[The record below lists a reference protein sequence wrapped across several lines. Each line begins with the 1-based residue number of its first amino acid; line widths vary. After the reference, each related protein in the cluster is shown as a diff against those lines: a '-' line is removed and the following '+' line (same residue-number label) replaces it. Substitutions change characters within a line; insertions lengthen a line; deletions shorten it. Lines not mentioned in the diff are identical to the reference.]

1 MPSKK
6 RGGPHVWSDKN
17 SLTVW
22 AMEQLN
28 SPKECWCMPEAVS
41 LKWAVWSSLPSAETG
56 TSLRTVALRPC
67 FFYAFV
73 QNHIV
78 LIVGPLITTVTIVT
92 GQINCVL
99 WALIIACAMVVPDW
113 CWVGSIKT
121 SWYKRCRFWQEGREG
136 KKLHSA
142 SGLCGGCFIN
152 EGKNHQQCYWLR
164 EPAVK

>member
-1 MPSKK
+1 MRDKVKEWGKEANAKQKEGGTTCLKWQKFFNCMGYGAAVLILPKK
-6 RGGPHVWSDKN
+6 VY
-17 SLTVW
+17 
-22 AMEQLN
+22 
-28 SPKECWCMPEAVS
+28 WCMPEAVS
-41 LKWAVWSSLPSAETG
+41 LKWAVRSCLPSAETG

-113 CWVGSIKT
+113 CWIESIKT

-142 SGLCGGCFIN
+142 SGLCGGF
-152 EGKNHQQCYWLR
+152 H
-164 EPAVK
+164 